1 MLGRVVQTGDARPKG
16 RLRPKRRRR
25 SHDEQG
31 PLGRGR
37 AGARRAGAGG
47 SGAPSRG
54 ARSSSTTR
62 APHHPPFVPRLAS
75 GAYFQGMNVKPY
87 FSRSSANGY
96 AFRFVWLAL
105 PRGRGVRIVAD
116 RPLSAAEAKA
126 GAFAGARARVDG
138 SVRSRVWVGLGP
150 GAGGGPPNTAPY
162 AGPHFAAALGAAI
175 EIEVV
180 VALPVNEPAGRCALS
195 RSGRTCG
202 ECPGWGVL

>member
-1 MLGRVVQTGDARPKG
+1 
-16 RLRPKRRRR
+16 
-25 SHDEQG
+25 
-31 PLGRGR
+31 
-37 AGARRAGAGG
+37 
-47 SGAPSRG
+47 
-54 ARSSSTTR
+54 
-62 APHHPPFVPRLAS
+62 
-75 GAYFQGMNVKPY
+75 MNVKPY

-96 AFRFVWLAL
+96 AFRFVRLAL

-180 VALPVNEPAGRCALS
+180 VALPVNEPAGRCAS
-195 RSGRTCG
+195 RSRWAEDRSRGQRDAAARFDGRGRRSRSARSTSLRVMT
-202 ECPGWGVL
+202 PRSSPSSTTRNRRYLVSRRNIPAT